1 MLESHVLVIIK
12 KVLFPKSIQIR
23 NCIKTNSISAPVD
36 FTGESPPPMEDL
48 TAVKAGAPGS
58 IQLRSGENPSNF
70 SGNFSDFQ
78 SVGSRKTVN
87 KSTLESGQ
95 DDPRPR
101 EDLTKSSATRTDGE
115 SLEDGSYGDDED
127 GLSERTRSVEPP
139 PTLPP
144 ISPRPPTGLG
154 SEISGMTASQLSEG
168 FQGSQLEDVITKQQV
183 ADVGA
188 SMENFSLHGSSNGG
202 EMDMIR
208 VGEKEASEAND
219 ITKSLVS
226 FADDKQDIFDDLINS
241 LGDAFEIKSGTDE
254 QKDEKNEEV
263 EEEEEEDEEEFDEKK
278 IRCKGA
284 LLAMQVGKFLAEM
297 SEFEQAEKMLM
308 LAYDMIIDV
317 SIVTGI
323 ETTVLFRT
331 KTSSS

>member
-1 MLESHVLVIIK
+1 MIIK

-23 NCIKTNSISAPVD
+23 NRIKTNSISAPVD

-48 TAVKAGAPGS
+48 TAVKPGGPGS
-58 IQLRSGENPSNF
+58 IQLGSGENPSIF
-70 SGNFSDFQ
+70 SGSFNDFE
-78 SVGSRKTVN
+78 SVGSRKTIN

-101 EDLTKSSATRTDGE
+101 EDLTMSRATRTDGE

-139 PTLPP
+139 PPPPLLP

-154 SEISGMTASQLSEG
+154 SELSGMTASQLSEG
-168 FQGSQLEDVITKQQV
+168 FQGSQVEDVITKQQV

-188 SMENFSLHGSSNGG
+188 SMESFSMHGSSNGG
-202 EMDMIR
+202 EMDMNR
-208 VGEKEASEAND
+208 VGEKEESETND

-226 FADDKQDIFDDLINS
+226 FADDEQDVLDDLINS

-263 EEEEEEDEEEFDEKK
+263 EEEEEEDEDEEEFDEKK
-278 IRCKGA
+278 NRCKGA
-284 LLAMQVGKFLAEM
+284 LLAMQVGKFLAEK
-297 SEFEQAEKMLM
+297 SEFEQAEEMLM
-308 LAYDMIIDV
+308 LAYDRIIDV